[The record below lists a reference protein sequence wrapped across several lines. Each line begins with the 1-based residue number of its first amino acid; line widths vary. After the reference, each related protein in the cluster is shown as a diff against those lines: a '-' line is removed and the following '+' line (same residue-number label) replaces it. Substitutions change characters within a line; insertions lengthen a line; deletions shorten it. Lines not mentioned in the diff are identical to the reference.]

1 MAEDMKPRTTTALP
15 GAAHPLRHALV
26 GLVVAPLAWL
36 LQMTVAE
43 MLAAQSCF
51 PFDHPLSEPILPWMK
66 TALIVLGALCLL
78 AGAFGTWVA
87 WREMRQLAPLD
98 WAALDA
104 ARRKRLGLQR
114 FLLRVAALCSTLFLI
129 ALIAVDA
136 AIAIVSPCKWW

>member
-1 MAEDMKPRTTTALP
+1 MAEDMKPHAPGGLP
-15 GAAHPLRHALV
+15 GAPHPLRHVLI
-26 GLVVAPLAWL
+26 GLLVAPLAWI

-51 PFDHPLSEPILPWMK
+51 PYDHPLSEPVLPWMN
-66 TALIVLGALCLL
+66 TALVVLGALCLM
-78 AGAFGTWVA
+78 AGTFGTWVA
-87 WREMRQLAPLD
+87 WRQMRQLGPVD

-104 ARRKRLGLQR
+104 SHRKRVELQR

-136 AIAIVSPCKWW
+136 ALAIVSPCKWW

>member
-1 MAEDMKPRTTTALP
+1 MAQDMNTHPTSPLP
-15 GAAHPLRHALV
+15 GAPHPLRHVLI
-26 GLVVAPLAWL
+26 GLLVAPLAWL

-43 MLAAQSCF
+43 MLAAQSCY

-66 TALIVLGALCLL
+66 TALILLGALCLA
-78 AGAFGTWVA
+78 AGSFGTWVA
-87 WREMRQLAPLD
+87 WREMRQLAPVE

-104 ARRKRLGLQR
+104 ARRKRVELQR
-114 FLLRVAALCSTLFLI
+114 FLLRIAALCSTLFLV

>member
-1 MAEDMKPRTTTALP
+1 MAENVKPRPIDALP
-15 GAAHPLRHALV
+15 GAPHPLRHALI
-26 GLVVAPLAWL
+26 GLLVAPLAWL

-43 MLAAQSCF
+43 MLASQSCY

-66 TALIVLGALCLL
+66 AALIGLGALCLL

-104 ARRKRLGLQR
+104 VRRKRVELQR